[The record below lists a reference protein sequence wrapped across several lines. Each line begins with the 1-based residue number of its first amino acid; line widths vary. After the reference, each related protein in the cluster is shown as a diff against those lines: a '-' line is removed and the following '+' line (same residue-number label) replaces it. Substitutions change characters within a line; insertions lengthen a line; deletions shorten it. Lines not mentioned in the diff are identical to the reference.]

1 MTDQPQRSLE
11 GLRVLDFSQV
21 LAGPV
26 CTAMLGALGA
36 EVIRVENGARLDTM
50 RRTYAEAGFTAPSF
64 HLANHN
70 KRGISLNLQSEEGV
84 GLAKRLVG
92 ISDLVMMNFR
102 PGVVG
107 RLGLD
112 YETLREQKPDLL
124 MISISGLGQE
134 GPEARYASYA
144 AIFAA
149 LGGLSYL
156 TGYTDGIPTEWRGSV
171 DHRVGVAALG
181 ACLAGLYRLRNTGLG
196 GHIDLSGRE
205 VQTTLLGD
213 AVLEAQL
220 SATPPEAMGN
230 EDRIMAPHGCFLSL
244 DADTWVTLAVGSDAE
259 WQGFCE
265 AAGSIELQTDELF
278 GDGYRRWKR
287 SEELN
292 ARAAEWVATQHGE
305 DAVARLQQHGVPA
318 ALTLR
323 MDQAAANEHLQSRSV
338 WHQIQLPEVP
348 SEGVPFRPQVSMI
361 GAPWSF
367 NGSRDAYRIEPGPNF
382 AEGNEYVFLEL
393 LGLSREQY
401 ETLVDS
407 GVIA

>member
-1 MTDQPQRSLE
+1 MTDQPERPLA

-36 EVIRVENGARLDTM
+36 EVIRVETTARLDFS
-50 RRTYAEAGFTAPSF
+50 RRTYAAAGFTAPTF

-70 KRGISLNLQSEEGV
+70 KRGISLNLQSEEGA
-84 GLAKRLVG
+84 GLARSLAG
-92 ISDLVMMNFR
+92 ISDLVMQSFR
-102 PGVVG
+102 PGVAG

-112 YETLREQKPDLL
+112 YQTLRATKPELL

-134 GPEARYASYA
+134 GPESRYGAYA

-171 DHRVGVAALG
+171 DHRVGVAAFG
-181 ACLAGLYRLRNTGLG
+181 ACLAGLYRLRHTGAG
-196 GHIDLSGRE
+196 GHIDLAGRE
-205 VQTTLLGD
+205 VQTTLIGD

-220 SATPPEAMGN
+220 SATPPEPMGN

-244 DADTWVTLAVGSDAE
+244 EPDTWVTVAVGSDAE
-259 WQGFCE
+259 WQGFCN
-265 AAGSIELQTDELF
+265 AAGLVGLQTDELF
-278 GDGYRRWKR
+278 GDGFRRWKR
-287 SEELN
+287 REELN
-292 ARAAEWVATQHGE
+292 ARAGEWIATQQG
-305 DAVARLQQHGVPA
+305 DAAVARLQQHGVPA
-318 ALTLR
+318 SLTLR
-323 MDQAAANEHLQSRSV
+323 MDQVAANEHLRGRSV
-338 WHQIQLPEVP
+338 WHQLQLPEVP

-367 NGSRDAYRIEPGPNF
+367 NGSRDVYQIERGPDF

-393 LGLSREQY
+393 LGLSRESY
-401 ETLVDS
+401 DALVDS